1 MALVR
6 FSFFAALLIVLVAA
20 CRPTATAPD
29 GPAEAVNTFFKTY
42 DGNFRSADRTL
53 LSADLSVDIDAA
65 VNGERESAAAV
76 AASEF
81 PTDKPSILEGEIF
94 SGLYEGFTGFS
105 VAPAKI
111 EGDRAAVP
119 VTFTNAHYNVGW
131 NDEVLLV
138 DENGWKIDDVLYTG
152 KKSGLLSL
160 REVLGNFQEAVK
172 AEKAALS
179 NQ

>member
-1 MALVR
+1 MALAR
-6 FSFFAALLIVLVAA
+6 FSSAALLLLLVAA
-20 CRPTATAPD
+20 CRPTASAPD
-29 GPAEAVNTFFKTY
+29 GPADTVNVFFSNY
-42 DGNFRSADRTL
+42 DGNFRSADRSL
-53 LSADLSVDIDAA
+53 LSADLAADIGAA

-105 VAPAKI
+105 AAPARI
-111 EGDRAAVP
+111 EGDRATVP

-131 NDEVLLV
+131 SDEVLLV

-152 KKSGLLSL
+152 KKSGLLGL

-172 AEKAALS
+172 AEKAALAKP
-179 NQ
+179 